1 MIGVSRPNN
10 KDVLELKLRFSVKRI
25 PYVITKPIHGVSQ
38 LLDKTDPENRTI
50 ILNLLPNNEM
60 YQALLS
66 FGDDV
71 EIIGPV
77 EVRDAM
83 KEITNKMNQF
93 YN

>member
-1 MIGVSRPNN
+1 
-10 KDVLELKLRFSVKRI
+10 
-25 PYVITKPIHGVSQ
+25 
-38 LLDKTDPENRTI
+38 
-50 ILNLLPNNEM
+50 M
-60 YQALLS
+60 YQTLLS